1 MLNRDKLARLSLVA
15 LAAVATT
22 ATAQMAPAPDKGE
35 TAEMQEIVVTGSM
48 IRRPDAETA
57 EAVTTITMDSLKAL
71 GVTTVEQALQQISAN
86 QSSAFQVA
94 SSVSTFTGGGSF
106 ANLRGL
112 GADHTLILLDGQRL
126 SHKESARRRG
136 G

>member
-22 ATAQMAPAPDKGE
+22 ATAQMAPDTDKGQ
-35 TAEMQEIVVTGSM
+35 TAELQEIVVTGSM
-48 IRRPDAETA
+48 IARPDAETA
-57 EAVTTITMDSLKAL
+57 EAVTIIKMDSLKAL

-106 ANLRGL
+106 ANLRAL
-112 GADHTLILLDGQRL
+112 GADHTLFLLDGQRL
-126 SHKESARRRG
+126 ANNVTAG
-136 G
+136 NAV